1 MIKCIKGFIIFLG
14 VHALLLFFFFPT
26 FTLEPKTAPNH
37 TDHSWRWPQLCWA
50 LSRAFN
56 LETQGIPF
64 WKVFLYDF
72 FVNFLPCDNF
82 SVSLSLHFGPSVT
95 FDALRPHGLQRTMLP
110 CPSPTP
116 RVRSNSCPLSQWWHP
131 TISSSVISFSSCLQ
145 SFLASGSSPMSWFF
159 AWGGQ
164 SIGVSASAS
173 VLPMNIQDW
182 FSLGWTGWI
191 SLQS

>member
-1 MIKCIKGFIIFLG
+1 MHQGIYHFSGCACF
-14 VHALLLFFFFPT
+14 VVVFFFPT

-37 TDHSWRWPQLCWA
+37 TDHSWRWPHLCWA

-95 FDALRPHGLQRTMLP
+95 FDALRPHGLQRTMHTAVHHQLP
-110 CPSPTP
+110 E
-116 RVRSNSCPLSQWWHP
+116 LSRWCHP
-131 TISSSVISFSSCLQ
+131 TISSSVSPSPAAFNVSQHQGLFQWVSSSIRWPKYCSFGFSRIDWLDL
-145 SFLASGSSPMSWFF
+145 LA
-159 AWGGQ
+159 
-164 SIGVSASAS
+164 V
-173 VLPMNIQDW
+173 
-182 FSLGWTGWI
+182 
-191 SLQS
+191 